1 MRLCIM
7 LALLLSF
14 LDGSAQ
20 APLRFQSAPVYHP
33 PSYYPLR
40 QRRLLLQL
48 SSTELHVSR
57 NAEIDLDAA
66 LIHVAEWLRL
76 SRVEVMEEGFDS
88 RGSGGDSGG
97 GRRGP
102 LDSGDVWIDRRD
114 VGFGVRSLAGA
125 RDLQRL
131 RILVLLGAY
140 YAFEP
145 MGGSRDSAL
154 FYLRTAR
161 EESRRSKES
170 HWDRQALCL
179 MAKYYVQG
187 EELQRG
193 IDCFNECI
201 GECRKDGDRVNE
213 AKAWAWR
220 GLYTRYTAA
229 TTDDRIASLQKAL
242 ALYRELGDAE
252 GQINVLTNIAY
263 LDISA
268 IRLKQGEE
276 LFKEALRLEDS
287 TGFVHTHYT
296 TANISMVT
304 TFEGGYGEPLSYAL
318 QSVKTAEGLKDSVL
332 WGSYYTRLADLYSLL
347 DGKTADRSKW
357 ARKAFDRYWE
367 EKDDGYLYASLTYI
381 IADQLDL
388 QQGSRALAFVRSV
401 AKQQPPRSIT
411 GWSQYHFVLARCY
424 DRLKQYDSAEVHTL
438 EGARLFRKLAVLH
451 GSINNAYIDSR
462 LGELYLHKGKYD
474 KARTYFQRYFLEKF
488 SGNNLETDLLVQQSL
503 AKIDSIYGDYRG
515 YSGHLRAY
523 IRLQDSNFN
532 VQGQRQAEELAVR
545 YETERKEQ
553 EILLRD
559 QRIAMLQQ
567 ADQLRQS
574 RLRQAVLVQR
584 MTAGGIGVLLIV
596 AMLLVRQSRQR
607 KKMARMLER
616 LVTEKEWLLKEVNH
630 RVKNNLHTVISLLET
645 QARHLDNEALEA
657 IESSQ
662 HRIYAMSLIHQKIY
676 QAENDGT
683 IEMSGYLR
691 EFIQYLR
698 DSFGGAEGVRWWLD
712 IEPLALGLAQA
723 VPVALIL
730 NEAITNSIKHAFP
743 AGQDGEIRVRFG
755 SEGKQVVLS
764 VSDNGIGLGAGGG
777 SESLGIELMKG
788 LSQELRGS
796 LRLVSDNGT
805 TVELR
810 FEAETSNP
818 TRAIKEKE
826 EML

>member
-1 MRLCIM
+1 MRLCSIV

-20 APLRFQSAPVYHP
+20 TPLRFQSSPVYHP
-33 PSYYPLR
+33 PSYYPLS

-48 SSTELHVSR
+48 SATELHVSR
-57 NAEIDLDAA
+57 NAELGLDAG

-76 SRVEVMEEGFDS
+76 SREPVIEEGFDS
-88 RGSGGDSGG
+88 PVSGGGGFGGGHREQGDSG
-97 GRRGP
+97 
-102 LDSGDVWIDRRD
+102 DAWIDRRD
-114 VGFGVRSLAGA
+114 AGFGLRLLAGA
-125 RDLQRL
+125 KDVQRL
-131 RILVLLGAY
+131 RMLVLLGAY

-145 MGGSRDSAL
+145 EGASRDSAL
-154 FYLRTAR
+154 FYLKATR
-161 EESRRSKES
+161 EESRRLKES

-193 IDCFNECI
+193 IECFNECI

-213 AKAWAWR
+213 ARAWAWR
-220 GLYTRYTAA
+220 GLYTRYSAA

-242 ALYRELGDAE
+242 ALYRQLGDVE

-268 IRLKQGEE
+268 IQLKPGEE

-287 TGFVHTHYT
+287 IGFVYTHYT
-296 TANISMVT
+296 TENISMVT

-332 WGSYYTRLADLYSLL
+332 WGTYYTRLADLYSLL
-347 DGKTADRSKW
+347 DGKTADCSKW
-357 ARKAFDRYWE
+357 ARKAFDRYWA
-367 EKDDGYLYASLTYI
+367 EKDDGYLYVSLSYI
-381 IADQLDL
+381 IADQLDRHEAG
-388 QQGSRALAFVRSV
+388 QALALVRSV
-401 AKQQPPRSIT
+401 AKQQPPQSIT
-411 GWSQYHFVLARCY
+411 GWGQYHFLLARCY
-424 DRLKQYDSAEVHTL
+424 DGLKQYDSAEVHTL
-438 EGARLFRKLAVLH
+438 EGARLSRKLALLH
-451 GSINNAYIDSR
+451 GTINNAYIDSR

-474 KARTYFQRYFLEKF
+474 KARSYFRRYFLEKF

-503 AKIDSIYGDYRG
+503 AKIDSIFGDYRG
-515 YSGHLRAY
+515 YGRHLQAY

-532 VQGQRQAEELAVR
+532 VQGQRQAEELAVK
-545 YETERKEQ
+545 YETDRKEQ

-567 ADQLRQS
+567 ADQLRQT
-574 RLRQAVLVQR
+574 RLRQALLVQR
-584 MTAGGIGVLLIV
+584 MTAAGIAVLLVIAV
-596 AMLLVRQSRQR
+596 VLVRQSRQR

-676 QAENDGT
+676 QAGNDGT

-698 DSFGGAEGVRWWLD
+698 DSFGGPEGVRWWLD
-712 IEPLALGLAQA
+712 IRPLVLGLAQA
-723 VPVALIL
+723 VPVALVL
-730 NEAITNSIKHAFP
+730 NEAVTNAIKHAFP
-743 AGQDGEIRVRFG
+743 AGSDGEIRVRFG
-755 SEGKQVVLS
+755 SEGKEAVLS
-764 VSDNGIGLGAGGG
+764 VSDNGIGLGAGPERSAGTDELAADG
-777 SESLGIELMKG
+777 FGANGFEAHGFGAENGPESLGIELMKG

-796 LRLVSDNGT
+796 LR
-805 TVELR
+805 
-810 FEAETSNP
+810 
-818 TRAIKEKE
+818 
-826 EML
+826 